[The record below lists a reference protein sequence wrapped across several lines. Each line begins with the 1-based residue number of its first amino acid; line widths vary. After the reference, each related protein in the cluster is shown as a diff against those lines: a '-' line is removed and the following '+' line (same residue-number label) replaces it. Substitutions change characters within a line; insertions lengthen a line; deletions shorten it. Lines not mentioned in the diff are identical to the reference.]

1 MIIINT
7 LIIMYAIDILSKE
20 MWFHILDY
28 IDDNKT
34 FNQLQ
39 FVCQLFNQYY
49 HITEKYTISDN
60 NHDIKIID
68 KNQCMIF
75 RIMILDVLICH
86 GGPCVRIQINGA
98 YTDIIKIKMYLFEL
112 EFFPNFCLDTESYEK
127 NFDSLDKMLKHL
139 QSSIQVFHINKV
151 FEIFT
156 NQIICINNTFNKK
169 RKKYVIRNYSLIT
182 K

>member
-1 MIIINT
+1 MN
-7 LIIMYAIDILSKE
+7 AIDILPKE
-20 MWFHILDY
+20 IWFNILDY
-28 IDDNKT
+28 IDDNNT
-34 FNQLQ
+34 FSQLQ

-49 HITEKYTISDN
+49 QITEKYTISDN

-68 KNQCMIF
+68 KNGFNIF
-75 RIMILDVLICH
+75 RIIIRDVLMCH
-86 GGPCVRIQINGA
+86 GGPCVSIEISGV

-112 EFFPNFCLDTESYEK
+112 DFFPNFCLDTESYEK

-169 RKKYVIRNYSLIT
+169 RKRYVIRDYSLIT